1 MRNTEARGRS
11 LRSALPL
18 VITVLAA
25 AACGGDSGTEP
36 EEPDLDVATL
46 SEIQTDVFT
55 PSCASHHGPSS
66 AAGGLNLT
74 AGASYANLVN
84 VPSTQVAL
92 NRVTPGDAENSY
104 LVHKIEG
111 RDGIEGQP
119 MPVGPSLT
127 NEQIAAIKQWIN
139 AGAPNN

>member
-1 MRNTEARGRS
+1 MRNTEARGRGS
-11 LRSALPL
+11 WLGLPL
-18 VITVLAA
+18 VTMVLA
-25 AACGGDSGTEP
+25 AACGGDTGTEP
-36 EEPDLDVATL
+36 QEPDAQIATL
-46 SEIQTDVFT
+46 SSIQTDVFT
-55 PSCASHHGPSS
+55 PSCATHHGPSGT
-66 AAGGLNLT
+66 AAGLDLS
-74 AGASYANLVN
+74 AGQSYANLVN

-119 MPVGPSLT
+119 MPVGPPLT
-127 NEQIAAIKQWIN
+127 DEQIAMIRQWIN